1 MMEFMRAGGVPI
13 WIVLIFGLGTL
24 VVAGLFIWRPEPR
37 RLAMLRGLTV
47 ATCFAVLSGLASCLA
62 AVMTKVPNNPEWA
75 KSPDLHLIVMTGI
88 GESLTTAI
96 LGFTILSLAWLMG
109 ALGQRRLVAAS

>member
-1 MMEFMRAGGVPI
+1 
-13 WIVLIFGLGTL
+13 
-24 VVAGLFIWRPEPR
+24 
-37 RLAMLRGLTV
+37 
-47 ATCFAVLSGLASCLA
+47 
-62 AVMTKVPNNPEWA
+62 
-75 KSPDLHLIVMTGI
+75 MTGI